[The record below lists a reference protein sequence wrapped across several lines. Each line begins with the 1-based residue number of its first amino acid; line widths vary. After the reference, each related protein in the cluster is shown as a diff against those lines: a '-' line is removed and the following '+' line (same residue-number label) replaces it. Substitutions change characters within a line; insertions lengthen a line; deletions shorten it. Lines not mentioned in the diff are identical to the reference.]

1 MKNKDSLEQYIQTK
15 RSDFDRQ
22 EWVPR
27 DRMWEAIQQESD
39 QVTNKSKPSF
49 SVRKAYLLWSVAA
62 TLVLAVGAGI
72 WISNPSNEDPAIMND
87 NTLASYFPELADEE
101 QMYRKLI
108 SEQESK
114 LNIGAIDKAI
124 YEDIFSELH
133 ELESLHQEYLKDLS
147 QYQEQ
152 ELLIQ
157 TLLKYYERKLRILER
172 LSFEIEKRQLYEK
185 RELEILQ

>member
-1 MKNKDSLEQYIQTK
+1 
-15 RSDFDRQ
+15 
-22 EWVPR
+22 
-27 DRMWEAIQQESD
+27 
-39 QVTNKSKPSF
+39 
-49 SVRKAYLLWSVAA
+49 
-62 TLVLAVGAGI
+62 
-72 WISNPSNEDPAIMND
+72 
-87 NTLASYFPELADEE
+87 
-101 QMYRKLI
+101 MYRKLI

>member
-15 RSDFDRQ
+15 RSEFDRQ

-27 DRMWEAIQQESD
+27 DRMWAAIQQESD
-39 QVTNKSKPSF
+39 QIPNKSKSNF
-49 SVRKAYLLWSVAA
+49 SIRKTYLLWSIAA

-72 WISNPSNEDPAIMND
+72 WISNQPSEDPVMKNE

-108 SEQESK
+108 SEQENK

-133 ELESLHQEYLKDLS
+133 ELESIHQEYLQDLS